1 MKLQRQLND
10 FGDAGLIEIVLHRL
24 VVTARQALRVVMGLA
39 GELVLV
45 VRFDEVRQGIQF
57 QRMEMPA
64 VRVGLQ
70 FAVVRVDVLGMI
82 MREHPETEV
91 ERP

>member
-10 FGDAGLIEIVLHRL
+10 LGDAGLIEIVLYRFG
-24 VVTARQALRVVMGLA
+24 VTARQSLGVVMRFA
-39 GELVLV
+39 GEQMLV

-57 QRMEMPA
+57 QRMKMPA